1 MSWGVVAISCAY
13 LLILSASYWVAFELR
28 FDFQVTERYLMVRA
42 ETFWWVLLLKFS
54 LLLLFGQIDCV
65 LSYFRMPDAIR
76 ILQALFIA
84 TLVLIVLWY
93 QYGGGKVP
101 PRSVILS
108 DFQFSFLALCGLRFF
123 LRVISSKSTS
133 GWSTPRNIERVI
145 IVGAGE
151 VGAGLCA
158 ELQSKGHLGM
168 RAVAFLDD
176 DVSKIGRYIHGVRV
190 ASAVDRV
197 AEKAIDYN
205 VKKVVIAFPS
215 ASTKRVREVAK
226 NARNAGLKVDI
237 VPALTD
243 LVSGRAELSSLR
255 PVELEDFLQRDAIN
269 LDSHAIAELL
279 RGKRVL
285 ITGAGG
291 SIGTELVKQVIGNGA
306 RNLLCVDQAEIA
318 IFNLQQMLQRESID
332 FTEVQTKVIDICDEA
347 SVDRVMKVFQP
358 EIIFHAAAHKH
369 VNLME
374 SQPDEALKNNT
385 LGTLGLARLAA
396 LHGVEHFILISTD
409 KAINPTSI
417 MGVSKRLA
425 ELSILSQQKAE
436 GNKTRFIAV
445 RFGNVLG
452 SSGSVIPVFR
462 QQIAEGGPVTVTDEE
477 VTRFFMTVKESV
489 GLVLQSATE
498 GNGGEI
504 FVLDMGES
512 VKIIDVAKQMIEL
525 SGMRLDVDIKIDII
539 GLRAGEK
546 RYEEVQHLS
555 EKLHATKHP
564 RVLRFIGNG
573 SAAQMS
579 ASMEERIRLAIDAGD
594 KRAII
599 SLIQEI
605 VPEYQKAT

>member
-1 MSWGVVAISCAY
+1 MSWGVVAISFAY
-13 LLILSASYWVAFELR
+13 LLILSASYWLAFELR
-28 FDFQVTERYLMVRA
+28 FDFEVTERYLLVRA

-65 LSYFRMPDAIR
+65 LSYFRLPDAVR
-76 ILQALFIA
+76 ILQALFISA
-84 TLVLIVLWY
+84 VILVILWY
-93 QYGGGKVP
+93 QYGGGEVP

-108 DFQFSFLALCGLRFF
+108 DFQFSLLALCGLRFSF
-123 LRVISSKSTS
+123 RVLSSKSTS
-133 GWSTPRNIERVI
+133 DWLIQQDAERVI

-158 ELQSKGHLGM
+158 ELKSKGRLGM
-168 RAVAFLDD
+168 RPVAFLDD

-190 ASAVDRV
+190 ASAVDQL
-197 AEKAIDYN
+197 AEKALDYN
-205 VKKVVIAFPS
+205 VKKIVIAFPS
-215 ASTKRVREVAK
+215 ASTKRVRQVAK
-226 NARNAGLKVDI
+226 IARNAGLNVDI

-255 PVELEDFLQRDAIN
+255 PVELEDLLQRDAID
-269 LDSHAIAELL
+269 LDSNAIAGLL
-279 RGKRVL
+279 KDKRVL

-291 SIGTELVKQVIGNGA
+291 SIGTELVKQIIGNGA
-306 RNLLCVDQAEIA
+306 RNLLCIDQAEIA
-318 IFNLQQMLQRESID
+318 IFNLQQMLQRESLN
-332 FTEVQTKVIDICDEA
+332 FVEVQTKVIDICDEA
-347 SVDRVMKVFQP
+347 SVDRVMSVFRP

-374 SQPDEALKNNT
+374 FQPEEALKNNT
-385 LGTLGLARLAA
+385 LGTLGLARLAT

-477 VTRFFMTVKESV
+477 VTRFFMTVKEAV

-498 GNGGEI
+498 GTGGEI

-512 VKIIDVAKQMIEL
+512 IKIMDVAKQMIEL
-525 SGMRLDVDIKIDII
+525 SGMRLGVDIDIEII

-546 RYEEVQHLS
+546 GFEEVQHLS
-555 EKLHATKHP
+555 EILHATKHP
-564 RVLRFIGNG
+564 RILRFVGDG
-573 SAAQMS
+573 SASQLS
-579 ASMEERIRLAIDAGD
+579 VSMEERIRKVIDTNDPQAI
-594 KRAII
+594 K

-605 VPEYQKAT
+605 VPEYQKA